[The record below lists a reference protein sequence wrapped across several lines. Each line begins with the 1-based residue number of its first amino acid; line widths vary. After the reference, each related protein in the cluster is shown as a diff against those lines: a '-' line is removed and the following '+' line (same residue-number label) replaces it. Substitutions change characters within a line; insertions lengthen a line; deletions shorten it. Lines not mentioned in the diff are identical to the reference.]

1 MQHYATLTRSGCAQ
15 QLRGLHSWSVVS
27 AVVQRAAAAAST
39 AFFFSPAAFL
49 AITLD
54 LAACWAGAAAFQVR
68 CWTSLCFPIQKLEI
82 RLTIWSLGPLALS

>member
-15 QLRGLHSWSVVS
+15 QLRGLHCWSVVS

-49 AITLD
+49 ATTLD
-54 LAACWAGAAAFQVR
+54 LAACSAGAAALR
-68 CWTSLCFPIQKLEI
+68 I
-82 RLTIWSLGPLALS
+82 RRWASRVVLHLTGTLNWNA